1 MENATRVQARLGAV
15 DIIKFSECSVG
26 EEVDRIINT
35 LIHIEHLRELLPK
48 ISSPTTRTKLNLNAD
63 LSILE
68 YKIFVR
74 LIIIQAFAE

>member
-15 DIIKFSECSVG
+15 DIMKFSECSVG

-48 ISSPTTRTKLNLNAD
+48 PLFTNDSNEIKS
-63 LSILE
+63 
-68 YKIFVR
+68 
-74 LIIIQAFAE
+74 